1 MKVCQSCGFER
12 KSSDKKCPSCGD
24 LYLTLAELIAE
35 EEAND
40 EKRSFKGLCKRI
52 INAESSKDAF
62 LLEIELIK
70 AELTK
75 KSVFTIFLIVSFVFA
90 LVLSVL

>member
-35 EEAND
+35 EEVND
-40 EKRSFKGLCKRI
+40 EKRSFRGRCKRI
-52 INAESSKDAF
+52 IYAENSKDAF

-70 AELTK
+70 P
-75 KSVFTIFLIVSFVFA
+75 KSCKL
-90 LVLSVL
+90 